1 MKKFF
6 FASTLLLLSV
16 SMLAQQ
22 DSLPQQWTL
31 EDCIR
36 YAREHNITLQTLRL
50 SASSAQQDLQQS
62 RYNRLPNLTGSA
74 SQSLVNSNNAD
85 PVVGGFQTQANFSS
99 SYGVNSSMVLFNGGY
114 LKNDIK
120 SKDLSV
126 QSANLSVEESAND
139 ITLSITQ
146 AYLNILL
153 AQENITSLEQL
164 LTTSKAQLEQGQ
176 QRYDAGAISRKDF
189 LQLQSQLATDN
200 YNLVN
205 AQNTYRRNI
214 ATLKQLLQL
223 PSSYDFRVST
233 VADVQPEEAV
243 MALPDAQAAAMASRP
258 ELKNGDLR
266 VQIAQVELDK
276 IRASRLP
283 TVSLG
288 AGLSSGFSDNRD
300 AKYFAQLNN
309 NFYQSLGLNV
319 SVPIFT
325 RHLAKTNVAKSKI
338 LIDQAKLDLENTKVT
353 LNATIEQALINL
365 QNAQAQYKAAE
376 EQLNTAKEVYTITS
390 EQLKLGAVNPVEVLQ
405 QKNAYVQA
413 LQAYT
418 QAKYT
423 AVLYNKIYAFYT
435 GAPISF

>member
-1 MKKFF
+1 M
-6 FASTLLLLSV
+6 LLLLSV
-16 SMLAQQ
+16 SLFAQQ

-36 YAREHNITLQTLRL
+36 YARENNITLQTLRL

-62 RYNRLPNLTGSA
+62 RYNRLPNLTGSV

-233 VADVQPEEAV
+233 AADVQPEEAV
-243 MALPDAQAAAMASRP
+243 MALPDAQAAALASRP

-376 EQLNTAKEVYTITS
+376 AQLNTAKEVYTITN

>member
-1 MKKFF
+1 MKKLF

-36 YAREHNITLQTLRL
+36 YAQRNNITLQTLRL

-120 SKDLSV
+120 SKDLLV

-139 ITLSITQ
+139 ITLTITQ

-164 LTTSKAQLEQGQ
+164 LTTSKAQLDQGQ
-176 QRYDAGAISRKDF
+176 QRFDAGAISRKDF

-205 AQNTYRRNI
+205 AQNTYRRNV
-214 ATLKQLLQL
+214 ATLKQILQL
-223 PSSYDFRVST
+223 PTAYDFRVST

-243 MALPDAQAAAMASRP
+243 MALPDAQAAALASRP
-258 ELKNGDLR
+258 EVKNGNLG

-325 RHLAKTNVAKSKI
+325 RHLAKTNIAKSKI
-338 LIDQAKLDLENTKVT
+338 LIDQAKLDLENTRVT

-376 EQLNTAKEVYTITS
+376 EQLTTAKEVYNITN

-423 AVLYNKIYAFYT
+423 AVLYNKIYTFYT